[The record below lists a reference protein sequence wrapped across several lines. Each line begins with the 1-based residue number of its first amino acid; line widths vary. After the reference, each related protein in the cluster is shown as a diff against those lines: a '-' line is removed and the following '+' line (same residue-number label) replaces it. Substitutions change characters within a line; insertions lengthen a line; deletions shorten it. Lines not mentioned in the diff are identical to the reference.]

1 MAIKRKI
8 QRSADAYS
16 IMLNEAFE
24 NFITE
29 KEAQGISDATLKNYR
44 QSYDYFCQY
53 NGLTDETAAEEV
65 SETQIYRWINT
76 MKQNGVKTSSINH
89 YLRDVRTFLYWAMAE
104 PREYISPA
112 FKVKMVSGQE
122 ETIKM
127 FPDDDVLLL
136 VEKPRKNDT
145 FATWRTWAIVNW
157 ILGTGNRS
165 STICNV
171 KVGDVNFRKKEIILG
186 QTKNKKVQIIPLST
200 ATATAI
206 KEYMRIWRK
215 GAAEDTYLFPNIG
228 EEQLTT
234 NALRH
239 SFAKYCKARGVEQTN
254 IHGLRHNFAKACV
267 QNNMNPYKLQQ
278 MLGHS
283 SLAMTRKYVK
293 LYGEDLKE
301 GYDDYSPLDTLKK
314 SKSRTQKV
322 KRSDF

>member
-112 FKVKMVSGQE
+112 FKVKNGQ
-122 ETIKM
+122 
-127 FPDDDVLLL
+127 
-136 VEKPRKNDT
+136 
-145 FATWRTWAIVNW
+145 W
-157 ILGTGNRS
+157 
-165 STICNV
+165 
-171 KVGDVNFRKKEIILG
+171 
-186 QTKNKKVQIIPLST
+186 
-200 ATATAI
+200 
-206 KEYMRIWRK
+206 
-215 GAAEDTYLFPNIG
+215 
-228 EEQLTT
+228 
-234 NALRH
+234 
-239 SFAKYCKARGVEQTN
+239 ARGNHKNV
-254 IHGLRHNFAKACV
+254 
-267 QNNMNPYKLQQ
+267 
-278 MLGHS
+278 S
-283 SLAMTRKYVK
+283 
-293 LYGEDLKE
+293 
-301 GYDDYSPLDTLKK
+301 
-314 SKSRTQKV
+314 
-322 KRSDF
+322 